1 MHTQTSTHLIERKPV
16 THSRPGLHRH
26 PEHQGRLARARP
38 RRRRRHCLRSALRP
52 VPCSRKSRTSIAQNA
67 GRGHVHDRLRPRQRC
82 HRVLE
87 CESQYRRGRRENALA
102 CRRRRDAAGAPG
114 REPVHPR
121 LERREPKR
129 EDVRPVPHVR
139 RQARLWNTYNG
150 RRRRATTTTRVDG
163 QPLVRPQTG
172 ASVPCSTTAHVQI
185 TAHSSHASKSMRRSV
200 CSGGS
205 SGGSIHALK
214 RSTTPVAV
222 QAPPPPPSIK
232 RAALEL
238 FVRREVRPRVELIC
252 AGGLEGSRHQK
263 LCLAVAQSLG
273 KWQPIAGAGIVAPFC
288 ERICWHSCQGEAHI
302 GGVRDCAIRTKN
314 TIPLPQYTPRLHLL
328 RRPTTASWSARPRA
342 ALTTRASTFCSGA
355 FIRTTSLSLYTAPSL
370 TILVQGVSTRGRS
383 RDPEPLRHDML
394 TRAAQPTQPSRAAT
408 ASTASICRSQPAASR
423 AATSSSLPRNSLS

>member
-1 MHTQTSTHLIERKPV
+1 M
-16 THSRPGLHRH
+16 
-26 PEHQGRLARARP
+26 
-38 RRRRRHCLRSALRP
+38 
-52 VPCSRKSRTSIAQNA
+52 
-67 GRGHVHDRLRPRQRC
+67 
-82 HRVLE
+82 E

-114 REPVHPR
+114 RESVHPR
-121 LERREPKR
+121 LERREPER
-129 EDVRPVPHVR
+129 EDVRALPPVR
-139 RQARLWNTYNG
+139 REAGQRDTFDGRGGSAAAAARG
-150 RRRRATTTTRVDG
+150 DG

-273 KWQPIAGAGIVAPFC
+273 HWQPIHGAGIVAPFC
-288 ERICWHSCQGEAHI
+288 ERICWHSCQGESHI

-314 TIPLPQYTPRLHLL
+314 AIPPTQYTPRLHLL

-342 ALTTRASTFCSGA
+342 APTTRASTFCFGA
-355 FIRTTSLSLYTAPSL
+355 FIRTTSLSLHAAPSL

-383 RDPEPLRHDML
+383 RDPEPLRHKL
-394 TRAAQPTQPSRAAT
+394 LAGAAQPAATTRATTATSAATCRPQPTSSEAASASSLSGTTHSRRRKGLAGRLSAHFVRTVQECGRRLRRRDRGRAQRAA
-408 ASTASICRSQPAASR
+408 RLGR
-423 AATSSSLPRNSLS
+423 AVRRAPRRAIVLLGAHSPSNTLYVLSL